1 MVDDRRQREGT
12 VLSSIS
18 FTTCNP
24 HPYLYNRERISYY
37 ETVCGHG
44 IVTEKYTTREEYCM
58 LFPETNTN
66 TNTAQHESDI
76 LSDLERKE
84 ADIAAYEQ
92 AIQLTPHEASFHY
105 HKAHILEQVGRL
117 AEAQRAYEEAYRLG
131 YNG

>member
-1 MVDDRRQREGT
+1 
-12 VLSSIS
+12 
-18 FTTCNP
+18 
-24 HPYLYNRERISYY
+24 
-37 ETVCGHG
+37 
-44 IVTEKYTTREEYCM
+44 M